1 MVIRLGM
8 LGAGRIAQTHL
19 MTLATRIPDA
29 EVAVIADPFGDVAHE
44 TARQFGVARHVT
56 DPRQVLDD
64 ESIEA
69 VVICSP
75 TNTHAP
81 LMEEAA
87 RAGKHIFCEKP
98 IDFEIARIDQ
108 ALATVKQAGVKLQI
122 GFNRRF
128 DPNHRRV
135 RQAIVDGEIGEPH
148 ILHIISRDPYPAPMS
163 YTRVSGGIFIDMTV
177 HDFDLARYLIG
188 SEIEEIYATGNINIV
203 PELAELGDLDTT
215 LLIMRFRNGVLGMI
229 DNSRKAVFGYDQRVE
244 VFGSGGSAKTDNRY
258 DNAVT
263 ISDGASIRRDRPYEF
278 FMERYTE
285 SFAREMESFVR
296 ALREDTE
303 IEVDGFDGR
312 MPVVMGKAAFM
323 SHREGRPV
331 RMEEID
337 NAFYNPLA

>member
-1 MVIRLGM
+1 MGVKLGV

-19 MTLATRIPDA
+19 KTLANRIPDA
-29 EVAVIADPFGDVAHE
+29 GVEIIADPFGNVAAE
-44 TARQFGVARHVT
+44 TAENFDIPRHTT
-56 DPRQVLDD
+56 DHRDVLED
-64 ESIEA
+64 ESIDA
-69 VVICSP
+69 VIICTT

-98 IDFEIARIDQ
+98 IDLDVARIDQ
-108 ALATVKQAGVKLQI
+108 ALTAVKDAGVMLQV

-135 RQAIVDGEIGEPH
+135 RQAIEAGEIGDPH

-163 YTRVSGGIFIDMTV
+163 YTRNSGGIFVDMTV

-188 SEIEEIYATGNINIV
+188 SEIEEIYATGTINIV

-215 LLIMRFRNGVLGMI
+215 LLIMRFQNGVLGMI

-263 ISDGASIRRDRPYEF
+263 ISDGASIRRDPPFEF

-296 ALREDTE
+296 ALTE
-303 IEVDGFDGR
+303 GTPIEVDGFDGR
-312 MPVVMGKAAFM
+312 MPVVMGLAAFL
-323 SHREGRPV
+323 SHERGRPV
-331 RMEEID
+331 RMEEIE

>member
-1 MVIRLGM
+1 MGVKLGM

-19 MTLATRIPDA
+19 KTLATRIPDA
-29 EVAVIADPFGDVAHE
+29 DVEIIADPFGNVAAE
-44 TARQFGVARHVT
+44 TAQEFDIPRHT
-56 DPRQVLDD
+56 SDHRDVLED
-64 ESIEA
+64 ESIDA
-69 VVICSP
+69 VIICTT

-98 IDFEIARIDQ
+98 IDLDVARIDQ
-108 ALATVKQAGVKLQI
+108 ALAAVKRAGVRLQV

-135 RQAIVDGEIGEPH
+135 RQAIEAGEIGDPH

-163 YTRVSGGIFIDMTV
+163 YTRNSGGIFVDMTV

-188 SEIEEIYATGNINIV
+188 SEIEEIYATGTINIV
-203 PELAELGDLDTT
+203 PELADLGDLDTT
-215 LLIMRFRNGVLGMI
+215 LLIMRFQNGVLGMI

-263 ISDGASIRRDRPYEF
+263 ISDGASIRRDPPYEF

-296 ALREDTE
+296 ALTE
-303 IEVDGFDGR
+303 GTPIEVDGFDGR
-312 MPVVMGKAAFM
+312 MPVVMGVAAFL
-323 SHREGRPV
+323 SHERGRPV
-331 RMEEID
+331 RMEEIE

>member
-1 MVIRLGM
+1 MGVKLGM

-19 MTLATRIPDA
+19 KTLATRIPDA
-29 EVAVIADPFGDVAHE
+29 GVEIIADPFGNVAAE
-44 TARQFGVARHVT
+44 TAQEFGI
-56 DPRQVLDD
+56 PRYTSDHRDVLED
-64 ESIEA
+64 ETIDA
-69 VVICSP
+69 VIICTT

-81 LMEEAA
+81 LMEESA

-98 IDFEIARIDQ
+98 IDLDVARIDQ
-108 ALATVKQAGVKLQI
+108 ALAAVKDAGVMLQV

-135 RQAIVDGEIGEPH
+135 RQAIERGEIGDPH

-163 YTRVSGGIFIDMTV
+163 YTRNSGGIFVDMTV

-188 SEIEEIYATGNINIV
+188 SEIEEIYATGTINIV

-215 LLIMRFRNGVLGMI
+215 LLIMRFQNGVLGMI

-258 DNAVT
+258 ANAVT
-263 ISDGASIRRDRPYEF
+263 ISDGASIRRDPPFEF

-296 ALREDTE
+296 ALSEGTP

-312 MPVVMGKAAFM
+312 MPVVMGVAAFL
-323 SHREGRPV
+323 SHERGRPV
-331 RMEEID
+331 RMEEIE

>member
-1 MVIRLGM
+1 M
-8 LGAGRIAQTHL
+8 AAETAQEFG
-19 MTLATRIPDA
+19 IPRYTSDHRDVL
-29 EVAVIADPFGDVAHE
+29 EDETIDAVI
-44 TARQFGVARHVT
+44 
-56 DPRQVLDD
+56 
-64 ESIEA
+64 
-69 VVICSP
+69 ICTT

-81 LMEEAA
+81 LMEESA

-98 IDFEIARIDQ
+98 IDLDVARIDQ
-108 ALATVKQAGVKLQI
+108 ALAAVKDAGVMLQV

-135 RQAIVDGEIGEPH
+135 RQAIERGEIGDPH

-163 YTRVSGGIFIDMTV
+163 YTRNSGGIFVDMTV

-188 SEIEEIYATGNINIV
+188 SEIEEIYATGTINIV

-215 LLIMRFRNGVLGMI
+215 LLIMRFQNGVLGMI

-258 DNAVT
+258 ANAVT
-263 ISDGASIRRDRPYEF
+263 ISDGASIRRDPPFEF

-296 ALREDTE
+296 ALSEGTP

-312 MPVVMGKAAFM
+312 MPVVMGVAAFL
-323 SHREGRPV
+323 SHERGRPV
-331 RMEEID
+331 RMEEIE

>member
-1 MVIRLGM
+1 MGVRLGM

-19 MTLATRIPDA
+19 KTLATRIPDA
-29 EVAVIADPFGDVAHE
+29 GVEIIADPFGDVAGKAAKE
-44 TARQFGVARHVT
+44 YGIPRHST
-56 DPRQVLDD
+56 DHRDVLED
-64 ESIEA
+64 ESIDA
-69 VVICSP
+69 VIICTT

-98 IDFEIARIDQ
+98 IDLDVARIDQ
-108 ALATVKQAGVKLQI
+108 ALTAVKDAGVRLQV

-135 RQAIVDGEIGEPH
+135 RQAIEGGEIGDPH

-163 YTRVSGGIFIDMTV
+163 YTRNSGGIFVDMTV

-188 SEIEEIYATGNINIV
+188 SEIEEIYATGTINIV
-203 PELAELGDLDTT
+203 PELADLGDLDTT
-215 LLIMRFRNGVLGMI
+215 LLIMRFQNGVLGMI

-263 ISDGASIRRDRPYEF
+263 ISDGASIRRDPPYEF

-296 ALREDTE
+296 ALTE
-303 IEVDGFDGR
+303 GTPIEVDGFDGR
-312 MPVVMGKAAFM
+312 MPVVMGLAAFL
-323 SHREGRPV
+323 SHERGRPV
-331 RMEEID
+331 HMEEIE

>member
-1 MVIRLGM
+1 MGVKLGM

-19 MTLATRIPDA
+19 KTLATRIPDA
-29 EVAVIADPFGDVAHE
+29 GVEIIADPFGNVAEE
-44 TARQFGVARHVT
+44 TARAFAIPRHST
-56 DPRQVLDD
+56 NHRDVLEE
-64 ESIEA
+64 ESIDA
-69 VVICSP
+69 VIICTT

-81 LMEEAA
+81 LMEESA

-98 IDFEIARIDQ
+98 IDLDVARIDQ
-108 ALATVKQAGVKLQI
+108 ALAAVKDAGVMLQV

-135 RQAIVDGEIGEPH
+135 RQAIERGEIGDPH

-163 YTRVSGGIFIDMTV
+163 YTRNSGGIFVDMTV

-188 SEIEEIYATGNINIV
+188 SEIEEIYATGTINIV

-215 LLIMRFRNGVLGMI
+215 LLIMRFQNGVLGMI

-263 ISDGASIRRDRPYEF
+263 ISDGASIRRDPPYEF

-296 ALREDTE
+296 ALSEGTP

-312 MPVVMGKAAFM
+312 MPVVMGLAAFL
-323 SHREGRPV
+323 SHERGRPV
-331 RMEEID
+331 RMEEIE
-337 NAFYNPLA
+337 NALYNPLA

>member
-1 MVIRLGM
+1 MGVRLGM

-19 MTLATRIPDA
+19 KTLATRIPDA
-29 EVAVIADPFGDVAHE
+29 DVEIIADPFGNVAAE
-44 TARQFGVARHVT
+44 TAREFGIPRHT
-56 DPRQVLDD
+56 SDHRDVLED
-64 ESIEA
+64 ESIDA
-69 VVICSP
+69 VIICTT

-98 IDFEIARIDQ
+98 IDLDVARIDQ
-108 ALATVKQAGVKLQI
+108 ALAAVKDAGVRLQV

-135 RQAIVDGEIGEPH
+135 RQAIEAGEIGDPH
-148 ILHIISRDPYPAPMS
+148 ILHVISRDPYPAPMS
-163 YTRVSGGIFIDMTV
+163 YTRNSGGIFVDMTV

-188 SEIEEIYATGNINIV
+188 SEIEEIYATGTINIV

-215 LLIMRFRNGVLGMI
+215 LLIMRFQNGVLGMI

-263 ISDGASIRRDRPYEF
+263 ISDGASIRRDTPYEF

-296 ALREDTE
+296 ALTE
-303 IEVDGFDGR
+303 GTPIEVDGFDGR
-312 MPVVMGKAAFM
+312 MPVVMGVAAFL
-323 SHREGRPV
+323 SHERGRPV
-331 RMEEID
+331 RMEEIE

>member
-1 MVIRLGM
+1 MGVKLGV

-19 MTLATRIPDA
+19 KTLATRIPDA
-29 EVAVIADPFGDVAHE
+29 GVEIIADPFGNVAAE
-44 TARQFGVARHVT
+44 TAQEFGIPRHT
-56 DPRQVLDD
+56 KDHREVLED
-64 ESIEA
+64 ESIDA
-69 VVICSP
+69 VIICTT

-81 LMEEAA
+81 LMEESA

-98 IDFEIARIDQ
+98 IDLDVARIDQ
-108 ALATVKQAGVKLQI
+108 ALAAVKDAGVRLQV

-135 RQAIVDGEIGEPH
+135 RQAIEAGEIGDPH

-163 YTRVSGGIFIDMTV
+163 YTRNSGGIFVDMTV

-188 SEIEEIYATGNINIV
+188 SEIEEIYATGTINIV
-203 PELAELGDLDTT
+203 PELADLGDLDTT
-215 LLIMRFRNGVLGMI
+215 LLIMRFQNGVLGMI

-263 ISDGASIRRDRPYEF
+263 ISDGASIRRDPPYEF

-296 ALREDTE
+296 ALTE
-303 IEVDGFDGR
+303 GTPIEVDGYDGR
-312 MPVVMGKAAFM
+312 MPVVMGVAAFL
-323 SHREGRPV
+323 SHERGRPV
-331 RMEEID
+331 RMEEIE

>member
-1 MVIRLGM
+1 MGVKLGM

-19 MTLATRIPDA
+19 KTLATRIPDA
-29 EVAVIADPFGDVAHE
+29 NVEIIADPFGDVAAEAAAEFAIPRHSRDHREVLEDE
-44 TARQFGVARHVT
+44 TI
-56 DPRQVLDD
+56 D
-64 ESIEA
+64 A
-69 VVICSP
+69 VVICTT

-87 RAGKHIFCEKP
+87 RAGKHVFCEKP
-98 IDFEIARIDQ
+98 IDLDVARIDQ
-108 ALATVKQAGVKLQI
+108 ALAAVKDAGVKLQV

-135 RQAIVDGEIGEPH
+135 RQAIERGEIGEPH
-148 ILHIISRDPYPAPMS
+148 ILHVISRDPYPAPMS
-163 YTRVSGGIFIDMTV
+163 YTRNSGGIFVDMTV

-188 SEIEEIYATGNINIV
+188 CEIEEIYATGTINIV
-203 PELAELGDLDTT
+203 PELADLGDLDTT
-215 LLIMRFRNGVLGMI
+215 LLIMRFQNGVLGMI

-244 VFGSGGSAKTDNRY
+244 VFGSGGSAQTGNRY

-263 ISDGASIRRDRPYEF
+263 ISDGASIRRDPPYEF

-296 ALREDTE
+296 ALIEGTP

-312 MPVVMGKAAFM
+312 MPVVMGKAAFL
-323 SHREGRPV
+323 SHERGRPV
-331 RMEEID
+331 RMEEIE

>member
-1 MVIRLGM
+1 MGVKLGM

-19 MTLATRIPDA
+19 NTLATRIPDA
-29 EVAVIADPFGDVAHE
+29 GVEIIADPFGNVAAE
-44 TARQFGVARHVT
+44 TAQEFGIPRHT
-56 DPRQVLDD
+56 SDHRDVLED
-64 ESIEA
+64 ETIDA
-69 VVICSP
+69 VIICTT

-81 LMEEAA
+81 LMEESA

-98 IDFEIARIDQ
+98 IDLDVARIDQ
-108 ALATVKQAGVKLQI
+108 ALAAVKDAGVMLQV

-135 RQAIVDGEIGEPH
+135 RQAIERGEIGDPH

-163 YTRVSGGIFIDMTV
+163 YTRNSGGIFVDMTV

-188 SEIEEIYATGNINIV
+188 SEIEEIYATGTINIV

-215 LLIMRFRNGVLGMI
+215 LLIMRFQNGVLGMI

-258 DNAVT
+258 ANAVT
-263 ISDGASIRRDRPYEF
+263 ISDGASIRRDPPFEF

-296 ALREDTE
+296 ALSEGTP

-312 MPVVMGKAAFM
+312 MPVVMGVAAFL
-323 SHREGRPV
+323 SHERGRPV
-331 RMEEID
+331 RMEEIE

>member
-1 MVIRLGM
+1 MDVKLGM

-19 MTLATRIPDA
+19 KTLATRIPNA
-29 EVAVIADPFGDVAHE
+29 SVAIIADPFGNVAAE
-44 TARQFGVARHVT
+44 TAAKFDIPRHT
-56 DPRQVLDD
+56 KDHREVLDD
-64 ESIEA
+64 ESIDA
-69 VVICSP
+69 VIVCTT

-81 LMEEAA
+81 LIEESA

-98 IDFEIARIDQ
+98 IDLDIARIDQ
-108 ALATVKQAGVKLQI
+108 ALTEVKESGVNLQV

-135 RQAIVDGEIGEPH
+135 RQAIERGDIGDPH
-148 ILHIISRDPYPAPMS
+148 ILHIISRDPFPVPMS
-163 YTRVSGGIFIDMTV
+163 YTRNSGGIFVDMTV

-188 SEIEEIYATGNINIV
+188 CEIEEIYATGAINIV

-215 LLIMRFRNGVLGMI
+215 LLIMRFQNGVLGMI

-263 ISDGASIRRDRPYEF
+263 ISDGASIRRDPPYEF

-296 ALREDTE
+296 ALTDDAA
-303 IEVDGFDGR
+303 IEVNGYDGR
-312 MPVVMGKAAFM
+312 MPVVMGKAAFL
-323 SHREGRPV
+323 SHELNRPV
-331 RMEEID
+331 RMEEIE
-337 NAFYNPLA
+337 NAFYNPLE

>member
-1 MVIRLGM
+1 MGVKLGV

-19 MTLATRIPDA
+19 KTLATRIPDA
-29 EVAVIADPFGDVAHE
+29 GVEIIADPFGNVAAE
-44 TARQFGVARHVT
+44 TAENFDIPRHTT
-56 DPRQVLDD
+56 DHRDLLED
-64 ESIEA
+64 ESIDA
-69 VVICSP
+69 VIICTT

-98 IDFEIARIDQ
+98 IDLDVARIDQ
-108 ALATVKQAGVKLQI
+108 ALAAVKDAGVMLQV

-135 RQAIVDGEIGEPH
+135 RHAIEAGEIGDPH

-163 YTRVSGGIFIDMTV
+163 YTRNSGGIFVDMTV

-188 SEIEEIYATGNINIV
+188 SEIEEIYATGTINIV

-215 LLIMRFRNGVLGMI
+215 LLIMRFQNGVLGMI

-263 ISDGASIRRDRPYEF
+263 ISDGASIRRDPPFEF

-296 ALREDTE
+296 ALTE
-303 IEVDGFDGR
+303 GTPIEVDGFDGR
-312 MPVVMGKAAFM
+312 MPVVMGLAAFL
-323 SHREGRPV
+323 SHERGRPV
-331 RMEEID
+331 RMEEIE

>member
-1 MVIRLGM
+1 MDVKLGM

-19 MTLATRIPDA
+19 KTLATRIPDA
-29 EVAVIADPFGDVAHE
+29 SVAVIADPYGNVAAE
-44 TARQFGVARHVT
+44 TAKAFGIPRHSA
-56 DPRQVLDD
+56 DHREVLEDD
-64 ESIEA
+64 SIDA
-69 VVICSP
+69 VIICTT

-81 LMEEAA
+81 LMEESA

-98 IDFEIARIDQ
+98 IDLDIARIDQ
-108 ALATVKQAGVKLQI
+108 ALTEVKDSGVKLQV

-135 RQAIVDGEIGEPH
+135 RRAIEQGEIGDPH
-148 ILHIISRDPYPAPMS
+148 ILHIISRDPFPAPMS
-163 YTRVSGGIFIDMTV
+163 YTRNSGGIFVDMTV
-177 HDFDLARYLIG
+177 HDFDLARYLMG
-188 SEIEEIYATGNINIV
+188 CEIEEIYAAGTINIV

-215 LLIMRFRNGVLGMI
+215 LLIMRFQNGVLGMI

-244 VFGSGGSAKTDNRY
+244 VFGSGGSAKTENRY

-263 ISDGASIRRDRPYEF
+263 ISDGASIRRDPPYEF

-296 ALREDTE
+296 ALADDTT
-303 IEVDGFDGR
+303 IEVNGYDGR

-323 SHREGRPV
+323 SHELNRPV
-331 RMEEID
+331 RMEEIE